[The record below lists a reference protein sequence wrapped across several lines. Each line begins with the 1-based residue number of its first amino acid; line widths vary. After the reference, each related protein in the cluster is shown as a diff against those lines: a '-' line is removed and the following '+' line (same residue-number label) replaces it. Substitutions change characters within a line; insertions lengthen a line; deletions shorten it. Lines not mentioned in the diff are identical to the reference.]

1 MSIYGAINSATTGLD
16 AQSKALENIS
26 GNVAN
31 SSTTGY
37 KRLDTS
43 FSDLVA
49 STGSRQKDQVAG
61 TVYASSRSTNNIAG
75 DISSADKN
83 TYMAING
90 AGYFVVTDSD
100 GLSRPVPS
108 NYYTRAGDF
117 ELNNDRY
124 LVNSAGYFLQGYP
137 VNQATGFPS
146 DKLEPVRVSDLPMP
160 AKPST
165 KIDYQANLPST
176 PTTSDYN
183 QTTPN
188 SQYVDLSVFAKASSF
203 TIPTGLSKAGPP
215 VEVLTKESK
224 LDESTA
230 FSAPDSLTIKLKN
243 NSDVTFPIDANTTV
257 QQLLDKL
264 NSMHGVT
271 ADFDDATGK
280 LTVNSYDE
288 FSITGAT
295 GTALNMTLNPLPLD
309 GATSVD
315 RTSVTGAKSQDFIDS
330 SIPGG
335 STTIYDENGTPLNVE
350 MRWALNAEDKWTL
363 YYNTNTK
370 ATDNEVA
377 WKAITDV
384 GFDAAGRMVSPADSV
399 VRIPS
404 LTVNGVDAGDIE
416 LDFGVNN
423 LSQYE
428 DQIGYATSVDLE
440 QDGFAAGELRNVSV
454 DSDGNVT
461 GEYSNGRS
469 QKLYKVPVAT
479 FSAEQE
485 LQRIDGAA
493 FAETP
498 TSGEPDFRRGGS
510 IRSKALESSNADIA
524 KEFSKLIVTQQAYSA
539 NSRVLSTANTMLDA
553 VLNIV
558 R

>member
-75 DISSADKN
+75 DISSADKS

-176 PTTSDYN
+176 PTTSDYS

-203 TIPTGLSKAGPP
+203 TIPTGLTTAGPP
-215 VEVLTKESK
+215 AAVLTKESK

-295 GTALNMTLNPLPLD
+295 GTALNMSLNPLPLD

-370 ATDNEVA
+370 AADTEVA

-399 VRIPS
+399 VRIPN